1 MALSL
6 VSIPFDLCLL
16 IYSPVPFT
24 SPLPLW
30 DISFYLFI
38 CSYPVTDIE
47 NSLINYANDRIL
59 KTHMFSTTIPIA
71 FSYIISMK
79 YLSVL

>member
-16 IYSPVPFT
+16 IYSPVPFP
-24 SPLPLW
+24 PLFLSGTFLF
-30 DISFYLFI
+30 IFFI
-38 CSYPVTDIE
+38 CSYPATDIE

-59 KTHMFSTTIPIA
+59 KTHIFSTTIPIA